1 MPTSHDGGAWAKPEV
16 HSPNTAANLGEVQA
30 LPLCLSYQSW
40 GEASLTL
47 SLSPVDYVE
56 NGGGGGKA
64 GTNSDP
70 RILYRMLTG
79 VASSWLTPSGTIFT
93 NLKLSNPQIQV
104 LLEM

>member
-56 NGGGGGKA
+56 NGGGGGKQ
-64 GTNSDP
+64 
-70 RILYRMLTG
+70 
-79 VASSWLTPSGTIFT
+79 TPSLGEGGHGVRHES
-93 NLKLSNPQIQV
+93 KQAK
-104 LLEM
+104 